1 MDPYRNPMPNFD
13 LSYRYGAITQG
24 NTALFET
31 IQDSVA
37 VFAVNDHNAVID
49 WVFIELRAKEDST
62 QVIGAR
68 AGLLQRDGDVVDVD
82 GVSNLS
88 FPGVLTDSLFVV
100 VRHRS
105 HLGAMSMKVS
115 YQQLVDFTS
124 PDMPVFNF
132 GTSRN
137 DGNDYT
143 GLSMNDKVINGY
155 MTLWAGD
162 FNGDGKIKF
171 TNPNDDLNY
180 LFFDVFIHPEN
191 TLGNANFNYAYGYYS
206 GDVNMNGK
214 VKFDNPNDDKNLLY
228 AQILFHPLNIDF
240 LSNFNDFIEQ
250 IP

>member
-1 MDPYRNPMPNFD
+1 
-13 LSYRYGAITQG
+13 
-24 NTALFET
+24 
-31 IQDSVA
+31 
-37 VFAVNDHNAVID
+37 
-49 WVFIELRAKEDST
+49 
-62 QVIGAR
+62 
-68 AGLLQRDGDVVDVD
+68 
-82 GVSNLS
+82 
-88 FPGVLTDSLFVV
+88 
-100 VRHRS
+100 
-105 HLGAMSMKVS
+105 
-115 YQQLVDFTS
+115 
-124 PDMPVFNF
+124 MPVFNF

-143 GLSMNDKVINGY
+143 GLSMNGNVINGH
-155 MTLWAGD
+155 MALWAGD